1 MQITPHI
8 LVIGGHDPSGGA
20 GIQADIETGAALGCR
35 VFSLVTCLTSQNTQ
49 NVYAVSPQSVDAL
62 ADQFDRLI
70 NDIQIDALKVGLLG
84 DLAIA
89 QWLAPRL
96 ADLKRP
102 VTLDPV
108 LRAGGGESLSNQ
120 ALIDQL
126 KTDWL
131 PWLTS
136 LTPNR
141 AEARALSACNDMSE
155 AGKALVN
162 EGTQHVLITGAD
174 EADDDMVHNTL
185 FTREQHQPYEWPRL
199 PHTYH
204 GSGCTLATALTCEL
218 AKTGDILAAAQQAQA
233 FVWGTLSRG
242 EQLSDGQHLPNRR
255 LS

>member
-1 MQITPHI
+1 MRKTPHI

-49 NVYAVSPQSVDAL
+49 NVYGLSPQSVNAL
-62 ADQFDRLI
+62 ADQFERLFE
-70 NDIQIDALKVGLLG
+70 DVQIDAIKVGLLG
-84 DLAIA
+84 DLSIA

-96 ADLKRP
+96 NDLKIP

-120 ALIDQL
+120 ALIDHL
-126 KTDWL
+126 KADWL
-131 PWLTS
+131 PWLTC

-141 AEARALSACNDMSE
+141 AEARTLSGRDDTTE
-155 AGKALVN
+155 AGKSLI
-162 EGTQHVLITGAD
+162 ETGIQHVIITGAD
-174 EADDDMVHNTL
+174 EANDEMVHNTL
-185 FTREQHQPYEWPRL
+185 FNKNEQHQYEWPKL
-199 PHTYH
+199 PNTYH

-218 AKTGDILAAAQQAQA
+218 AKTGDILDAAQQAQA
-233 FVWGTLSRG
+233 FTWGALSRG
-242 EQLSDGQHLPNRR
+242 EKVSDGQMLPNRR

>member
-1 MQITPHI
+1 MQTTPHI

-49 NVYAVSPQSVDAL
+49 NVYAVSPQSVDTL
-62 ADQFDRLI
+62 ADQFNRLM
-70 NDIQIDALKVGLLG
+70 DDVQIDAIKIGLLG

-89 QWLAPRL
+89 QWLVPRL
-96 ADLKRP
+96 IELNRP

-108 LRAGGGESLSNQ
+108 LRAGGGESLSNL
-120 ALIDQL
+120 ALIDHL

-131 PWLTS
+131 PWITC

-141 AEARALSACNDMSE
+141 AEARVLSACDDMLK
-155 AGKALVN
+155 AGKAFIHA
-162 EGTQHVLITGAD
+162 GTQHVLITGAD
-174 EADDDMVHNTL
+174 EANDDMLNNTL
-185 FTREQHQPYEWPRL
+185 FYSDQHQQYEWPRL
-199 PHTYH
+199 PQTYH

-218 AKTGDILAAAQQAQA
+218 AKTGDILDAAQQAQA
-233 FVWGTLSRG
+233 FTWGTLSRG
-242 EQLSDGQHLPNRR
+242 EKVSDGQHLPNRR

>member
-70 NDIQIDALKVGLLG
+70 NDVQIDAIKVGLLG

-155 AGKALVN
+155 AGNALVN

>member
-1 MQITPHI
+1 
-8 LVIGGHDPSGGA
+8 
-20 GIQADIETGAALGCR
+20 
-35 VFSLVTCLTSQNTQ
+35 
-49 NVYAVSPQSVDAL
+49 
-62 ADQFDRLI
+62 
-70 NDIQIDALKVGLLG
+70 
-84 DLAIA
+84 
-89 QWLAPRL
+89 
-96 ADLKRP
+96 
-102 VTLDPV
+102 LDPV

-242 EQLSDGQHLPNRR
+242 EQVSDGQHLPNRR

>member
-1 MQITPHI
+1 
-8 LVIGGHDPSGGA
+8 
-20 GIQADIETGAALGCR
+20 
-35 VFSLVTCLTSQNTQ
+35 
-49 NVYAVSPQSVDAL
+49 VYAVSPQSVDAL

-70 NDIQIDALKVGLLG
+70 NDIQIDAIKVGLLG

-120 ALIDQL
+120 ALIDHL
-126 KTDWL
+126 TTDWL

-218 AKTGDILAAAQQAQA
+218 AKTGDILDAAQQAQS

-242 EQLSDGQHLPNRR
+242 EQVSDGQHLPNRR

>member
-20 GIQADIETGAALGCR
+20 GIQADIETGAALDCR

-70 NDIQIDALKVGLLG
+70 NDVQIDAIKVGLLG

-89 QWLAPRL
+89 QWLALRL

-120 ALIDQL
+120 ALIDHL

-242 EQLSDGQHLPNRR
+242 EQVSDGQHLPNRR

>member
-1 MQITPHI
+1 MQTTPHI

-49 NVYAVSPQSVDAL
+49 NVYAVSPQSIDAL

-70 NDIQIDALKVGLLG
+70 NDIQIDAIKVGLLG

-89 QWLAPRL
+89 QWLALRL

-108 LRAGGGESLSNQ
+108 LCAGGGESLSNQ
-120 ALIDQL
+120 ALIDHL

>member
-1 MQITPHI
+1 
-8 LVIGGHDPSGGA
+8 
-20 GIQADIETGAALGCR
+20 
-35 VFSLVTCLTSQNTQ
+35 
-49 NVYAVSPQSVDAL
+49 L

-70 NDIQIDALKVGLLG
+70 NDIQIDAIKVGLLG

>member
-1 MQITPHI
+1 MQTTPHI

-20 GIQADIETGAALGCR
+20 GIQADIETGSALGCR
-35 VFSLVTCLTSQNTQ
+35 IFSLVTCLTSQNTQ

-62 ADQFDRLI
+62 ADQFNRLM
-70 NDIQIDALKVGLLG
+70 DDVQIDAIKVGLLG

-89 QWLAPRL
+89 QWLVPRL
-96 ADLKRP
+96 IELNRP

-120 ALIDQL
+120 ALIDHL

-162 EGTQHVLITGAD
+162 EGAQHVLITGAD

-218 AKTGDILAAAQQAQA
+218 AKTGDILDAAQQAQA

-242 EQLSDGQHLPNRR
+242 EQVSDGQHLPNRR

>member
-1 MQITPHI
+1 MQTIPHI

-70 NDIQIDALKVGLLG
+70 NDIQIDAIKVGLLG
-84 DLAIA
+84 DLGIA

-120 ALIDQL
+120 ALIDHL

-162 EGTQHVLITGAD
+162 EGAQHVLITGAD

-185 FTREQHQPYEWPRL
+185 FTRDQYQPYEWPRL

-218 AKTGDILAAAQQAQA
+218 AKTGDILDAAQQAQA
-233 FVWGTLSRG
+233 FAWGTLSRG
-242 EQLSDGQHLPNRR
+242 EQVSDGQHLPNRR

>member
-1 MQITPHI
+1 MQTIPHI

-20 GIQADIETGAALGCR
+20 GIQADIETGAALDCR

-70 NDIQIDALKVGLLG
+70 NDVQIDAIKIGLLG

-242 EQLSDGQHLPNRR
+242 EQVSDGQHLPNRR

>member
-70 NDIQIDALKVGLLG
+70 NDIQIDAIKVGLLG

-89 QWLAPRL
+89 QWLALRL

-242 EQLSDGQHLPNRR
+242 EQVSDGQHLPNRR

>member
-70 NDIQIDALKVGLLG
+70 NDIQIDAIKIGLLG

-120 ALIDQL
+120 ALIDHL

-131 PWLTS
+131 PWLTC

-174 EADDDMVHNTL
+174 EANDDMVHNTL
-185 FTREQHQPYEWPRL
+185 FTREQHQSYEWPRL

-218 AKTGDILAAAQQAQA
+218 AKTGDILDAAQQAQA
-233 FVWGTLSRG
+233 FAWGTLSRG
-242 EQLSDGQHLPNRR
+242 EQVSDGQHLPNRR

>member
-1 MQITPHI
+1 MQTTPHI

-49 NVYAVSPQSVDAL
+49 NVYAVSPQSIDAL

-70 NDIQIDALKVGLLG
+70 NDIQIDAIKVGLLG

-89 QWLAPRL
+89 QWLALRL

-242 EQLSDGQHLPNRR
+242 EQVSDGQHLPNRR

>member
-1 MQITPHI
+1 MQTIPHI

-35 VFSLVTCLTSQNTQ
+35 IFSLVTCLTSQNTQ

-70 NDIQIDALKVGLLG
+70 NDIQIDAIKVGLLG

-120 ALIDQL
+120 ALIDHL

-218 AKTGDILAAAQQAQA
+218 AKTGDILDAAQQAQA

-242 EQLSDGQHLPNRR
+242 EQVSDGQHLPNRR

>member
-1 MQITPHI
+1 MQTTPHI

-49 NVYAVSPQSVDAL
+49 NVYAVSPQSVDTL
-62 ADQFDRLI
+62 ADQFNHLMD
-70 NDIQIDALKVGLLG
+70 DVQIDAIKIGLLG

-89 QWLAPRL
+89 QWLVPRL
-96 ADLKRP
+96 IELNRP

-120 ALIDQL
+120 ALIDHL

-162 EGTQHVLITGAD
+162 EGAQHVLITGAD

-218 AKTGDILAAAQQAQA
+218 AKTGDILDAAQQAQA

-242 EQLSDGQHLPNRR
+242 EQVSDGQHLPNRR

>member
-49 NVYAVSPQSVDAL
+49 NVYTVSPQSVDAL

-70 NDIQIDALKVGLLG
+70 NDIQIDAIKVGLLG

>member
-70 NDIQIDALKVGLLG
+70 NDIQIDAIKVGLLG

-89 QWLAPRL
+89 QWLALRL

-185 FTREQHQPYEWPRL
+185 FTRDQHQPYEWPRL

-242 EQLSDGQHLPNRR
+242 EQVSDGQHLPNRR